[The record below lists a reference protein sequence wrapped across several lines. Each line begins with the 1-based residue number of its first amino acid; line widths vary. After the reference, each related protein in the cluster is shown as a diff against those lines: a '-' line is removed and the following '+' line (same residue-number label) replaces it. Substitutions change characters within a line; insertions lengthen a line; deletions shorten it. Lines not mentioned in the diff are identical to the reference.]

1 MFTRGFE
8 GARVNRKAA
17 IEVLNE
23 LAANQLVNPNLVL
36 IEQREPDKY
45 GLQIRGDYNRQSIVT
60 FLKKKRLS
68 FKMNN
73 DYLIIFEP

>member
-1 MFTRGFE
+1 
-8 GARVNRKAA
+8 VNRKEA
-17 IEVLNE
+17 ILVLSE
-23 LAANQLVNPNLVL
+23 LGSNMLVNPNLVL

-60 FLKKKRLS
+60 FLKNKHLS

-73 DYLIIFEP
+73 DYLIVFKP